1 MLSFKEKI
9 ESNFDRHSPTYD
21 EVAHVQR
28 LSAKV
33 LIKLLRDFFPDF
45 IPTKILDVGAG
56 TGAVTEI
63 LFNIFSDSLFCVN
76 DIASGMLSQVK
87 SKKIQ
92 NTKFLQGDFETLD
105 FEEHDLIVSNFA
117 LQWANDLGLTVKRL
131 FSRTSVLAVT
141 CLEDGSF
148 AEWHRLLRGYGVELP
163 SSTYPSREKLD
174 YQFRSLQGRIYHTQS
189 KEFQISFTSV
199 VEFLDYLKLLG
210 ASASNIRIP
219 LKTLKSIIENQKEV
233 FSITYKVFFVVV
245 GK

>member
-9 ESNFDRHSPTYD
+9 ENNFDRHSLTYD
-21 EVAHVQR
+21 EVAHVQKV
-28 LSAKV
+28 SAEV
-33 LIKLLRDFFPDF
+33 LIELLSVFLPDF

-56 TGAVTEI
+56 TGTVTEN
-63 LFNIFSDSLFCVN
+63 LFKIFPDSLFCVN

-87 SKKIQ
+87 SKEIQ
-92 NTKFLQGDFETLD
+92 NAKFLQGDFETLD

-117 LQWANDLGLTVKRL
+117 LQWASDLNLTVKRL

-148 AEWHRLLRGYGVELP
+148 EEWHKLLRGYGVELP
-163 SSTYPSREKLD
+163 SNTYPSREELD
-174 YQFRSLQGRIYHTQS
+174 CLFRSLQGRIYHTQS

-210 ASASNIRIP
+210 ASASNVRIP
-219 LKTLKSIIENQKEV
+219 LKTLKSIIENHKEV